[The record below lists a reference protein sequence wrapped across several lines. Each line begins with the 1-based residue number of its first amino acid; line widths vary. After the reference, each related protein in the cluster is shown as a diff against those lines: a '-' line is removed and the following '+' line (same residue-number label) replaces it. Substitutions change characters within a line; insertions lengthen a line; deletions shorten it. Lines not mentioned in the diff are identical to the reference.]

1 MILRTI
7 IFQAYMWIELLL
19 LMFVWLRV
27 QWANKHYTRE
37 KRDALVDRIVRN
49 WARRLLFMAGAKV
62 TVKGRENIPE
72 DRVSVFAV
80 NHQSFFDIL
89 VLLACLDKPHALLS
103 KASIGKVPLIRL
115 WMKEIHCVYVDR
127 ADMKAGIEAINKMI
141 EVIGN
146 GYSAIIFPEGT
157 RSKTGEIGE
166 FKGGAFK
173 VAQKTGAPVVPVA
186 LDGTA
191 ALFERNKYW
200 IKPGRVSMAIL
211 PPIETKGMSRTEF
224 KELPARTQQ
233 LITQAKAAFETGD
246 SASGAG
252 TGTVTVQSSGE

>member
-1 MILRTI
+1 MIIRTI
-7 IFQAYMWIELLL
+7 LFQAYMWIELLL

-27 QWANKHYTRE
+27 QIANKFSSRE
-37 KRDALVDRIVRN
+37 KRDALVDRIVRS

-62 TVKGRENIPE
+62 SVTGRENIPE
-72 DRVSVFAV
+72 GRVCVFAS

-89 VLLACLDKPHALLS
+89 VLLAHLDRPHAILS

-115 WMKEIHCVYVDR
+115 WMREIHCVYVDR

-157 RSKTGEIGE
+157 RSKSGEIGE

-186 LDGTA
+186 IDGTA
-191 ALFERNKYW
+191 ALFERNGHW
-200 IKPGRVSMAIL
+200 IKPGRVNLAIL
-211 PPIETKGMSRTEF
+211 PPIETEGMGRAEF

-233 LITQAKAAFETGD
+233 LVAQAKADFPR
-246 SASGAG
+246 
-252 TGTVTVQSSGE
+252 

>member
-1 MILRTI
+1 MMILRTI
-7 IFQAYMWIELLL
+7 VFQGYMWIELLL

-27 QWANKHYTRE
+27 QWANKFCPRE
-37 KRDALVDRIVRN
+37 KRDALVDKIVRN

-62 TVKGRENIPE
+62 TVNGKENIPE
-72 DRVSVFAV
+72 GRACVFAS

-89 VLLACLDKPHALLS
+89 VLLGHLDKPHAILS

-141 EVIGN
+141 DVIN
-146 GYSAIIFPEGT
+146 DGYSAIIFPEGT

-173 VAQKTGAPVVPVA
+173 VAQKTGVPVIPVA
-186 LDGTA
+186 LDGTG
-191 ALFERNKYW
+191 ALLERNHYW
-200 IKPGRVSMAIL
+200 IKSGKIHMAIL
-211 PPIETKGMSRTEF
+211 PPIETEGMGRAEF
-224 KELPARTQQ
+224 KELPAKTQR
-233 LITQAKAAFETGD
+233 LVAEAKD
-246 SASGAG
+246 SFKND
-252 TGTVTVQSSGE
+252 

>member
-1 MILRTI
+1 MAILRTI
-7 IFQAYMWIELLL
+7 LFQAYMWIELLL

-27 QWANKHYTRE
+27 QWANKFSSRE

-49 WARRLLFMAGAKV
+49 WAKKLLFMAGAKV
-62 TVKGRENIPE
+62 TVTGRENIPE
-72 DRVSVFAV
+72 GCPCVFAS

-89 VLLACLDKPHALLS
+89 VLLAHLDKPHAILS

-141 EVIGN
+141 EVIRN

-157 RSKTGEIGE
+157 RSKNGEIGE

-173 VAQKTGAPVVPVA
+173 VAQKTGTPVIPVA
-186 LDGTA
+186 LDGTG
-191 ALFERNKYW
+191 ALFERNHYW
-200 IKPGRVSMAIL
+200 IKPGKVNLAIL
-211 PPIETKGMSRTEF
+211 PPIETEGMGRTEF
-224 KELPARTQQ
+224 KELPVKTQQ
-233 LITQAKAAFETGD
+233 LIADAKKAF
-246 SASGAG
+246 AK
-252 TGTVTVQSSGE
+252 Q

>member
-1 MILRTI
+1 MTILRTI
-7 IFQAYMWIELLL
+7 LFQAYMWTELLL

-27 QWANKHYTRE
+27 QWANRFWPRE

-62 TVKGRENIPE
+62 TVTGRENIPE
-72 DRVSVFAV
+72 GRACVFAS

-89 VLLACLDKPHALLS
+89 VLLAHLDRPHAILS

-127 ADMKAGIEAINKMI
+127 SDMKAGIEAINRMI
-141 EVIGN
+141 EVISD

-157 RSKTGEIGE
+157 RSKTGEVGE

-173 VAQKTGAPVVPVA
+173 VAQKTGAPVIPVA
-186 LDGTA
+186 LDGTG
-191 ALFERNKYW
+191 ALFERNHYW
-200 IKPGRVSMAIL
+200 IKPGRVHLAIL
-211 PPIETKGMSRTEF
+211 PPIETEGMNRAEF
-224 KELPARTQQ
+224 KELPTRTQQ
-233 LITQAKAAFETGD
+233 LVTHAKEGF
-246 SASGAG
+246 ASDN
-252 TGTVTVQSSGE
+252 T